1 MKSFYCILFVS
12 RILFLDL
19 FFNKT
24 NPKIVK
30 VVDNIVNTNTTGDT
44 KIMKSVNTHEIMQR
58 TILEFLK

>member
-12 RILFLDL
+12 RTLFLDL

-30 VVDNIVNTNTTGDT
+30 VVANIVNTNTTGDT
-44 KIMKSVNTHEIMQR
+44 KIRKSVNTHEIMQR